1 LRHTGLTN
9 MENHTSMTNTKP
21 TSEPLLR
28 LRVLTEFDET
38 YRIYVSRCLETGHVV
53 TADDPTAAVDMM
65 RELLDDEIAFAVE
78 HKNFPNLFSN
88 PASFDVWIRYKTL
101 AKINPPKT
109 ENRVVDARELR
120 LDDESEVSTEIT
132 YARAATH

>member
-1 LRHTGLTN
+1 
-9 MENHTSMTNTKP
+9 MTNTKS

-53 TADDPTAAVDMM
+53 TANDPKTAADMM
-65 RELLDDEIAFAVE
+65 CELLDDEIAFAVE

-101 AKINPPKT
+101 AKIHPPTTKT
-109 ENRVVDARELR
+109 KVIDARELR
-120 LDDESEVSTEIT
+120 LDDESEVSTEIA
-132 YARAATH
+132 YASAATH